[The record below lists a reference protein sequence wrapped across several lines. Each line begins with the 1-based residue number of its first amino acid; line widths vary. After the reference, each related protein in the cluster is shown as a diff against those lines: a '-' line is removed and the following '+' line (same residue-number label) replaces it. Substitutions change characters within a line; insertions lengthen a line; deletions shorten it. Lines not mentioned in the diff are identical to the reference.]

1 MIVKQQD
8 LNKININHTKNIL
21 FYGINEGAKEE
32 QINKLLEKVTK
43 DNITNIDE
51 KEILDNVNVFFNS
64 IMSKSLFESEK
75 IILINRATDKI
86 FKVIEEIIERK
97 VDDTVIFIKAG
108 ALDKKSKVRS
118 LFEKNKEL
126 ICTPFYPDTIGNLL
140 RYAENFLRQRKIIIS
155 SANLNL
161 IVNKCNGD
169 RGVLKNELDK
179 IYFFAQNNK
188 KISTE
193 NILKLINL
201 IENHSISELIDN
213 CLAKNMKK
221 TVTILNDNNFN
232 NEDCVLIIRTFLN
245 KSKRILKL
253 ISDYETNNNL
263 DLTISSAKPPIFWK
277 DKDII
282 KQQIYKWKLKNIQ
295 KLIYKLGDIE
305 LQIKRNINNS
315 INLVTDFILEQ
326 SSTETNN

>member
-1 MIVKQQD
+1 MILKSQD
-8 LNKININHTKNIL
+8 LNKVNINNSKKIL

-32 QINKLLEKVTK
+32 QIDKILNKITK
-43 DNITNIDE
+43 ENITNIDE
-51 KEILDNVNVFFNS
+51 KEILDNVDMFFNS

-75 IILINRATDKI
+75 IVIINRATDKI
-86 FKVIEEIIERK
+86 FKIIEEIIERK
-97 VDDTVIFIKAG
+97 LDDTVILIKTG
-108 ALDKKSKVRS
+108 ALDKKSKLRS

-126 ICTPFYPDTIGNLL
+126 ICTPFYPDTISSLL
-140 RYAENFLRQRKIIIS
+140 KYAENFLRQRKIVIS

-169 RGVLKNELDK
+169 RGVLKNELIK
-179 IYFFAQNNK
+179 IELYVLNGK
-188 KISTE
+188 KLNSE
-193 NILKLINL
+193 NISKLTNL

-253 ISDYETNNNL
+253 ISDYEANNNL

-277 DKDII
+277 EKDII
-282 KQQIYKWKLKNIQ
+282 KQQIHKWKLKNIK
-295 KLIYKLGDIE
+295 KLIYKLSDIE

-326 SSTETNN
+326 STSNTSS

>member
-1 MIVKQQD
+1 MIVKSQD
-8 LNKININHTKNIL
+8 LNKMKLNHSKKIL

-32 QINKLLEKVTK
+32 QINKLLDKITK
-43 DNITNIDE
+43 ENIANIDE
-51 KEILDNVNVFFNS
+51 KQILENVDMFFND
-64 IMSKSLFESEK
+64 IMSKSLFENEK
-75 IILINRATDKI
+75 IIIINRATDKI

-97 VDDTVIFIKAG
+97 IDDTVIFIKAG
-108 ALDKKSKVRS
+108 MLDKKSKLRS

-126 ICTPFYPDTIGNLL
+126 ICTPFYPDTINSLL
-140 RYAENFLRQRKIIIS
+140 KYAENFLRQRKIIIS

-169 RGVLKNELDK
+169 RGVLKNELIK
-179 IYFFAQNNK
+179 IELYVLNGK
-188 KISTE
+188 KLNSE
-193 NILKLINL
+193 NISKLTNL

-245 KSKRILKL
+245 KSKRIFKL
-253 ISDYETNNNL
+253 ISDYEINNNL
-263 DLTISSAKPPIFWK
+263 DLTISSARPPIFWK

-282 KQQIYKWKLKNIQ
+282 QQQIYKWKSKNI
-295 KLIYKLGDIE
+295 KNLIYKLNEIE

-326 SSTETNN
+326 STSNTNS